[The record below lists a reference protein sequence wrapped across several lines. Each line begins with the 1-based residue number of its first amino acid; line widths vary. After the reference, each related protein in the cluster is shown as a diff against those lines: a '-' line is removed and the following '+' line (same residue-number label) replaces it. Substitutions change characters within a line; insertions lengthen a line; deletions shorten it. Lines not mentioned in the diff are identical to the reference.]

1 MATLSTVISYGEPT
15 GTIVTEIGTPGPTGQ
30 TGPQGPAGPTFT
42 GGPITSAITYTSGNT
57 STVFENGDIYTEDNT
72 SGAYGVVY
80 INGLEASD
88 GTNTITM
95 SSSGIQF
102 PDSTV
107 QSTGFPGSSAFYPST
122 GNPSG
127 FLTAASLSGYAT
139 QSWVT
144 SQGYATQS
152 YVNGQGFI
160 TSSAL
165 TPYLLSSTAASTY
178 QTISGMSAY
187 LSKVG
192 NLSGLSNTATARTN
206 LGLGTMATQTAS
218 NYLTVS
224 AAAAGYY
231 PLSGNPSGFIT
242 ASALTGYATE
252 SFVTSQG
259 YITQGTA
266 DGLYYPLS
274 GNPSA
279 FLTDAPSDGSQYA
292 RQDGAWSVVTGGGG
306 GSYLPLAGG
315 TMTGAIVFDGTSGQY
330 INKGNFDTS
339 RGGNYGISL
348 VCSIGYEFNWQ
359 AGWLTT
365 TNQGSV
371 TPRPLYL
378 DSLAGTTLR
387 VWNSATDTGV
397 EVAHTG
403 ITFLDSTVQSSAAF
417 VPGSGNLDMAGYDIT
432 NANFNSSAGQV
443 SAQNVTMS
451 SGGVLTFGDATVQ
464 TTASPVGEAPQD
476 GQMYARVD
484 GIWLPIPGTP
494 TFTRIATGISSISG
508 WSYAGTNLYIGSNG
522 NLLADTPSAVTTFNQ
537 NGGDTSATIYDL
549 SSMTG
554 LTNIYFGYI
563 TRSSATTPPVLYASA
578 PLTTFTMI
586 GDFTDIPAALSG
598 YTGLTNIAIQAPVSS
613 IPSFSTYASIQ
624 TVNLIGIAT
633 TSAPSFSG
641 CTLLSDAEIT
651 SCAMTSA
658 PSFSG
663 CTSLTTVY
671 INNNA
676 AMTAG
681 PDFTNCTSLTT
692 ADCYHGNSAMIT
704 APNYTNCTSIPSI
717 YITDT
722 SLTSLNDFPVID
734 GCSSLSGVYIQGLPA
749 FSANLT
755 NVVQSGTLAV
765 YLNSLAY
772 ASGPVFTN
780 CTINSVSISGNYS
793 MTSAPSFIGCTI
805 YSIDVNGNTS
815 MTSAPNF
822 SALSSLN
829 SGSVYN
835 NAAMTS
841 APDFSGCTSLTNI
854 YITNNAAMTSAPD
867 FTTITQ
873 SGIQIYLNN
882 CAISDCTTPLDQL
895 DAGGGV
901 AGYIDLSGGTNQSID
916 PTYYSLL
923 SLQAKGWTV
932 VFNSL

>member
-42 GGPITSAITYTSGNT
+42 GG
-57 STVFENGDIYTEDNT
+57 DIAGPVTMH
-72 SGAYGVVY
+72 
-80 INGLEASD
+80 D
-88 GTNTITM
+88 GTNDSEMSAAFFGVELSSDTTQYAELQYNSLTIGNAGSNTQITPA
-95 SSSGIQF
+95 GVTF

-165 TPYLLSSTAASTY
+165 TPYLRSSTAAATY

-187 LSKVG
+187 LSKAG

-231 PLSGNPSGFIT
+231 PLTGNPSGFIT
-242 ASALTGYATE
+242 SSALTGYATE
-252 SFVTSQG
+252 SWVTAG
-259 YITQGTA
+259 F
-266 DGLYYPLS
+266 YPLT

-315 TMTGAIVFDGTSGQY
+315 TMTGPIVFDGTSGQY
-330 INKGNFDTS
+330 ISKGNFDTS

-365 TNQGSV
+365 TNQGNT

-387 VWNSATDTGV
+387 SWSSATDTGV

-403 ITFLDSTVQSSAAF
+403 ITFPDSSVQTKAAF
-417 VPGSGNLDMAGYDIT
+417 VPGSGNLDMTGYDIT

-443 SAQNVTMS
+443 SAQNVSLS
-451 SGGVLTFGDATVQ
+451 SGGSITFGDATVQ
-464 TTASPVGEAPQD
+464 TTASTVGEAPQD

-494 TFTRIATGISSISG
+494 TYTLIATGYTSIAGWIFSGTNIYLGSNGKVIADTPGSANGNGSNFTINGSDTAGATLDLSSFTGITNPIQLLNISSSNAPILPSSLAISGVGINGYAPANLPSAIFGYSSIS
-508 WSYAGTNLYIGSNG
+508 NLNISNA
-522 NLLADTPSAVTTFNQ
+522 N
-537 NGGDTSATIYDL
+537 
-549 SSMTG
+549 
-554 LTNIYFGYI
+554 NI
-563 TRSSATTPPVLYASA
+563 T
-578 PLTTFTMI
+578 
-586 GDFTDIPAALSG
+586 
-598 YTGLTNIAIQAPVSS
+598 S
-613 IPSFSTYASIQ
+613 IPSLSGLTSLSA
-624 TVNLIGIAT
+624 VNVYSNALM
-633 TSAPSFSG
+633 TSAPDFTG
-641 CTLLSDAEIT
+641 CTSLSTVNVFDNT
-651 SCAMTSA
+651 SMTSA

-663 CTSLTTVY
+663 CTALSVAQVY
-671 INNNA
+671 SNTSMA
-676 AMTAG
+676 SA
-681 PDFTNCTSLTT
+681 PDFTGCTAL
-692 ADCYHGNSAMIT
+692 NSADVHDN
-704 APNYTNCTSIPSI
+704 A
-717 YITDT
+717 
-722 SLTSLNDFPVID
+722 
-734 GCSSLSGVYIQGLPA
+734 
-749 FSANLT
+749 
-755 NVVQSGTLAV
+755 
-765 YLNSLAY
+765 
-772 ASGPVFTN
+772 
-780 CTINSVSISGNYS
+780 S
-793 MTSAPSFIGCTI
+793 MTSAPSFSGCT
-805 YSIDVNGNTS
+805 
-815 MTSAPNF
+815 
-822 SALSSLN
+822 ALYTAYVF
-829 SGSVYN
+829 G

-841 APDFSGCTSLTNI
+841 APDFSGCTSLA
-854 YITNNAAMTSAPD
+854 YPYVYSNAAMTSAPD
-867 FTTITQ
+867 F
-873 SGIQIYLNN
+873 SGLTSLANAQVYSNTAMTSAPDFSGCTLLNSADVHDN
-882 CAISDCTTPLDQL
+882 ASMTSAPSFSGCTALYTAYVFGNAAMTSAPDFSGLTSLTSAQVYNNASMTSAPNFSGLTSLNTANVSGCAITNCTDILDQL
-895 DAGGGV
+895 DANGLSGG
-901 AGYIDLSGGTNQSID
+901 YCDISGGTNQSID
-916 PTYYSLL
+916 PAYTSLTN
-923 SLQAKGWTV
+923 LQSKGWTV

>member
-57 STVFENGDIYTEDNT
+57 STVFESGDIYTEDNT

-102 PDSTV
+102 PDSTF

-160 TSSAL
+160 TASAL
-165 TPYLLSSTAASTY
+165 TPYLLNSTAASTY

-187 LSKVG
+187 LSKAG
-192 NLSGLSNTATARTN
+192 NLSGLSNTTTARTN

-231 PLSGNPSGFIT
+231 PLTGNPSGFIT

-259 YITQGTA
+259 YI
-266 DGLYYPLS
+266 
-274 GNPSA
+274 
-279 FLTDAPSDGSQYA
+279 TDAPSDGSQYA

-315 TMTGAIVFDGTSGQY
+315 TMTGAIIFDGTSGQY
-330 INKGNFDTS
+330 ISKGNFDS
-339 RGGNYGISL
+339 GRGGNYGISL

-365 TNQGSV
+365 TQQGNT

-387 VWNSATDTGV
+387 AWNSSTDTGT
-397 EVAHTG
+397 EVSHTG
-403 ITFLDSTVQSSAAF
+403 ITFGDATVQGSAAF
-417 VPGSGNLDMAGYDIT
+417 VPGSGNLDMTGYDVT

-443 SAQNVTMS
+443 SAQNVTLS
-451 SGGVLTFGDATVQ
+451 SGGSITFGDSTVQ
-464 TTASPVGEAPQD
+464 TTASTVGEAPQN

-494 TFTRIATGISSISG
+494 TYTLIATGYTSIAGWIFSGTNIYLGSNGKVIADTPGSANGNGSYFTINGSDTAGATLDLSSFTGITNPIQLLNISSSNAPILPSSLAISGVGINGYAPANLPSAIFGYSSIS
-508 WSYAGTNLYIGSNG
+508 NLNISNA
-522 NLLADTPSAVTTFNQ
+522 N
-537 NGGDTSATIYDL
+537 
-549 SSMTG
+549 
-554 LTNIYFGYI
+554 NI
-563 TRSSATTPPVLYASA
+563 T
-578 PLTTFTMI
+578 
-586 GDFTDIPAALSG
+586 
-598 YTGLTNIAIQAPVSS
+598 S
-613 IPSFSTYASIQ
+613 IPSLSGLTALSTANVYSNA
-624 TVNLIGIAT
+624 LM

-641 CTLLSDAEIT
+641 CTALSTANVYSNPSMT
-651 SCAMTSA
+651 SAPSFSGCTALSVAQVYSNASMTSAPDFTGLTALSSADVHDNASMTSAPDFTGLTALSTANVYSNAVMTSA

-663 CTSLTTVY
+663 CTSLYYAQVY
-671 INNNA
+671 SNA
-676 AMTAG
+676 
-681 PDFTNCTSLTT
+681 
-692 ADCYHGNSAMIT
+692 
-704 APNYTNCTSIPSI
+704 
-717 YITDT
+717 
-722 SLTSLNDFPVID
+722 
-734 GCSSLSGVYIQGLPA
+734 
-749 FSANLT
+749 
-755 NVVQSGTLAV
+755 
-765 YLNSLAY
+765 
-772 ASGPVFTN
+772 
-780 CTINSVSISGNYS
+780 S
-793 MTSAPSFIGCTI
+793 MTSAPSFSGCGSLNYAYV
-805 YSIDVNGNTS
+805 YSNAV
-815 MTSAPNF
+815 MTSAP
-822 SALSSLN
+822 S
-829 SGSVYN
+829 
-835 NAAMTS
+835 
-841 APDFSGCTSLTNI
+841 FSGYTNL
-854 YITNNAAMTSAPD
+854 YTAYVYDNALMTSAPD
-867 FTTITQ
+867 FTGCTTLNSVNV
-873 SGIQIYLNN
+873 SG
-882 CAISDCTTPLDQL
+882 CAIANCTDILDQL
-895 DAGGGV
+895 DANGLSS
-901 AGYIDLSGGTNQSID
+901 GYCDISGGTNEAID
-916 PTYYSLL
+916 PAYGSLTN
-923 SLQAKGWTV
+923 LQSKGWTV